1 MEEGFHVTL
10 SSNVSRGKAG
20 NFTTIVPRRY
30 LEGDHWYVG
39 LTEIRFKYSWYNLK
53 NYNKI
58 DIKDKNNKSYSKY
71 LAYIP
76 PGRYDDI
83 NDLLNLINKLVI
95 EIGDTNT
102 IKSHPSFEVLPHSH
116 KILDRRGTSKEN
128 DTLRIHLG
136 YELSEMLGINAYE
149 VTKSDLAT
157 AIKKE
162 EKLKLKSK
170 AEVYTSNLTGFFQ
183 KENPS
188 VYLPEGKYI
197 YDLSA
202 GISYLMIYS
211 DIVCHS
217 IVGNVMAPL
226 LRVVGV
232 PSKARFGDN
241 IVVTYDKPLYIPV
254 RTRELHSIEI
264 DIKDDTNETIDF
276 KFGHVECGLNFI
288 RKYG

>member
-1 MEEGFHVTL
+1 MEEDFHVTL

-20 NFTTIVPRRY
+20 NFTTTVPRRY
-30 LEGDHWYVG
+30 LEGGHWYVG
-39 LTEIRFKYSWYNLK
+39 LTEIRFKNSWYNIK
-53 NYNKI
+53 KYNKI
-58 DIKDKNNKSYSKY
+58 DIIDKDNKSYSTH

-83 NDLLNLINKLVI
+83 HDLLNIINKLVI
-95 EIGDTNT
+95 EIGDKDRINR
-102 IKSHPSFEVLPHSH
+102 HPTLEVLPHSH
-116 KILDRRGTSKEN
+116 KILHRKGITR
-128 DTLRIHLG
+128 DTKNIKIYLG
-136 YELSEMLGINAYE
+136 YELSEMLGISEYE
-149 VTKSDLAT
+149 VRKGDLSDVVRKDTKVLPFT
-157 AIKKE
+157 PLYTNNLPGH
-162 EKLKLKSK
+162 EKPDK
-170 AEVYTSNLTGFFQ
+170 
-183 KENPS
+183 
-188 VYLPEGKYI
+188 EGKYA
-197 YDLSA
+197 YDLGA
-202 GISYLMIYS
+202 GISYLMVYT

-226 LRVVGV
+226 LRVVSV

-241 IVVTYDKPLYIPV
+241 IIITYDKPLYIPV